1 MRALKVSFY
10 AYPLINALHIM
21 AIGVVFSAV
30 ILMDLR
36 ILGVVRSVTRAPFLH
51 LMREAIA
58 VAFPIVVA
66 TGLLLFSV
74 RAQQYATN
82 SAFQLKLMLLVL
94 AGINLAAFRRMMVE
108 PATDDIDYDGTAKAM
123 AALSLAL
130 WTGIVLA
137 GRFIGFI

>member
-1 MRALKVSFY
+1 VRALKVSFY

-30 ILMDLR
+30 VMMDLR
-36 ILGVVRSVTRAPFLH
+36 ILGVVRSVARAPFLH

-58 VAFPIVVA
+58 VAFPIAIA
-66 TGLLLFSV
+66 TGLLLFSI
-74 RAQQYATN
+74 RAQEYATN
-82 SAFQLKLMLLVL
+82 AAFQMKLMLLVL

-108 PATDDIDYDGTAKAM
+108 PASDDVDYSGSAKAM
-123 AALSLAL
+123 AAASLAL
-130 WTGIVLA
+130 WTGIVVA